1 MNKIYEQRKKND
13 KTERYEFLFYI
24 YLLYTWCKTKTQRL
38 LKILYYEGREKKKQI
53 KEKLI

>member
-24 YLLYTWCKTKTQRL
+24 YLLYTWSKTKTQRL